1 MTTAMKRNM
10 LRGILTDSQ
19 LWVPVIVLVLGIT
32 LLIYL
37 G

>member
-1 MTTAMKRNM
+1 MKTSTAKA
-10 LRGILTDSQ
+10 ILTDSQ
-19 LWVPVIVLVLGIT
+19 LWVPLAVLVLGIA